1 MQTSS
6 PRPSR
11 ETPRVVSRFA
21 EQTFDDSN
29 RVGMALDR
37 LIETGQRRARRRQA
51 DLLRTQSALL
61 RTEVTLAQAA
71 RYLERT
77 AGTLAPLSIR

>member
-1 MQTSS
+1 MPTSS
-6 PRPSR
+6 SRQTR

-21 EQTFDDSN
+21 EQTFDGSL
-29 RVGMALDR
+29 RVGLSLER
-37 LIETGQRRARRRQA
+37 LPDESRRVQRRRRA

-61 RTEVTLAQAA
+61 RTEATLAQAA

-77 AGTLAPLSIR
+77 AGTLAPLTMV